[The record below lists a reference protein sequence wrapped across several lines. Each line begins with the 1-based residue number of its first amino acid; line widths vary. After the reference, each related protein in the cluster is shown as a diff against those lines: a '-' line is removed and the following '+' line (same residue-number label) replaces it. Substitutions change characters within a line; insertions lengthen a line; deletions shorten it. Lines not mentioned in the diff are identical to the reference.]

1 MDAKNSTLKVPNA
14 TKIQEIPDYF
24 YSLGFLMSQSFNYR
38 HLYYFWIVAK
48 EGGMARAAEHLDMA
62 LPTISTQVRELE
74 RSLGVSLLKAQG
86 RNLVLT
92 EAGVATMR
100 EADQIFA
107 LGEGL
112 ADRVRES
119 VSGTS
124 VRFNVGI
131 SDGIAKLAVHRMLAP
146 VLGEPKLRL
155 LCHEGEFE
163 QLLAELALHKLDAVL
178 SDRAAPAKSELRIT
192 SQLLA
197 SSPLAWYAPHNW
209 SQAARSHYPHSFADV
224 PLLLPTR
231 HSAVRL
237 RIDHWFERE
246 RIKPLIV
253 GEFEDSALLMTFGVA
268 GMGVFPAAVSLDG
281 DLLETQKLEKVA
293 TCEEVKEEFHL
304 IYTAR
309 KVLHPLLLKL
319 LG

>member
-1 MDAKNSTLKVPNA
+1 
-14 TKIQEIPDYF
+14 
-24 YSLGFLMSQSFNYR
+24 MSQTFNYR

-48 EGGMARAAEHLDMA
+48 EGGMARAAERLDMA

-74 RSLGVSLLKAQG
+74 KSLGVSLLKAQG

-92 EAGVATMR
+92 EAGVAAMR

-112 ADRVRES
+112 PHRVREA
-119 VSGTS
+119 VSGAK

-131 SDGIAKLAVHRMLAP
+131 SDGIAKLAVHRILAP
-146 VLGEPKLRL
+146 VLGEPNLRL

-163 QLLAELALHKLDAVL
+163 QLQAELALHKLDAVL
-178 SDRAAPAKSELRIT
+178 SDRGAAPKSELRIT
-192 SQLLA
+192 SQLLS
-197 SSPLAWYAPHNW
+197 SSPIVWYGAKKW
-209 SQAARSHYPHSFADV
+209 SDVARSDWPRSLSHV
-224 PLLLPTR
+224 PVLLPTR

-246 RIKPLIV
+246 RIKPLIA
-253 GEFEDSALLMTFGVA
+253 GEFEDSALLMTFGSA
-268 GMGVFPAAVSLDG
+268 GMGVFPAAVLLD
-281 DLLETQKLEKVA
+281 DEMRSAHKLDAIA
-293 TCEEVKEEFHL
+293 TCEDLQEEFHL

-309 KVLHPLLLKL
+309 KVLHPLLQRL
-319 LG
+319 LN

>member
-1 MDAKNSTLKVPNA
+1 
-14 TKIQEIPDYF
+14 
-24 YSLGFLMSQSFNYR
+24 MSQSFNYR

-48 EGGMARAAEHLDMA
+48 EGGMARAAERLDMS

-74 RSLGVSLLKAQG
+74 KSLGVSLLKAQG

-112 ADRVRES
+112 PHRVREA

-131 SDGIAKLAVHRMLAP
+131 SDGIAKLAVHRILAP
-146 VLGEPKLRL
+146 VLSEPKLRL

-192 SQLLA
+192 SQVL
-197 SSPLAWYAPHNW
+197 SRSPIGWYAPKNW
-209 SQAARSHYPHSFADV
+209 SEAARSGYPHSFSNV

-246 RIKPLIV
+246 RIRPLIA
-253 GEFEDSALLMTFGVA
+253 GEFEDSALLMTFGAA
-268 GMGVFPAAVSLDG
+268 GVGVFPAAVSIND
-281 DLLETQKLEKVA
+281 DLLETHKLEQIGI
-293 TCEEVKEEFHL
+293 CEDVEEEFHL

-309 KVLHPLLLKL
+309 KVLHPLLLRL
-319 LG
+319 LASD

>member
-1 MDAKNSTLKVPNA
+1 
-14 TKIQEIPDYF
+14 
-24 YSLGFLMSQSFNYR
+24 MSQSFNYR

-48 EGGMARAAEHLDMA
+48 EGGMARAAERLDMA

-74 RSLGVSLLKAQG
+74 KSLGVSLLKAQG

-112 ADRVRES
+112 PQRVREA
-119 VSGTS
+119 VSGARI
-124 VRFNVGI
+124 RFNVGI
-131 SDGIAKLAVHRMLAP
+131 SDGIAKLAVHRLLAP

-163 QLLAELALHKLDAVL
+163 QLLAELALHKLDAML
-178 SDRAAPAKSELRIT
+178 SDRPAPAKSELHIT
-192 SQLLA
+192 SQLL
-197 SSPLAWYAPHNW
+197 SSSQIAWYAPKNW
-209 SQAARSHYPHSFADV
+209 ADAARNNYPHSLAAV

-246 RIKPLIV
+246 RIQPMVV
-253 GEFEDSALLMTFGVA
+253 GEFEDSALLMTFGAA
-268 GMGVFPAAVSLDG
+268 GMGVFPATESINDE
-281 DLLETQKLEKVA
+281 LLETHKLDNIAV
-293 TCEEVKEEFHL
+293 CSEVQEEFHL
-304 IYTAR
+304 IFTAR
-309 KVLHPLLLKL
+309 KVLHPLLLRL

>member
-1 MDAKNSTLKVPNA
+1 
-14 TKIQEIPDYF
+14 
-24 YSLGFLMSQSFNYR
+24 MSQSFNYR

-48 EGGMARAAEHLDMA
+48 EGGMARAAERLDMS

-74 RSLGVSLLKAQG
+74 KSLGVSLLKAQG

-92 EAGVATMR
+92 EAGVAAMR

-112 ADRVRES
+112 PQRVREA

-131 SDGIAKLAVHRMLAP
+131 SDGLAKLAVHRMLAP
-146 VLGEPKLRL
+146 VLNEPKLRL

-192 SQLLA
+192 SQVL
-197 SSPLAWYAPHNW
+197 SRSPIGWYAPKNW
-209 SQAARSHYPHSFADV
+209 SDAARNGYPRSFANV

-237 RIDHWFERE
+237 RIDQWFERE
-246 RIKPLIV
+246 RIRPLIA
-253 GEFEDSALLMTFGVA
+253 GEFEDSALLMTFGAA
-268 GMGVFPAAVSLDG
+268 GVGVFPAAVSIND
-281 DLLETQKLEKVA
+281 DLLETHKLEQIGI
-293 TCEEVKEEFHL
+293 CEEVEEEFHL

-309 KVLHPLLLKL
+309 KVLHPLLLQL
-319 LG
+319 LASG

>member
-1 MDAKNSTLKVPNA
+1 
-14 TKIQEIPDYF
+14 
-24 YSLGFLMSQSFNYR
+24 MSQTFNYR

-48 EGGMARAAEHLDMA
+48 EGGMARAAERLDMA

-74 RSLGVSLLKAQG
+74 KSLGLSLLKAQG

-92 EAGVATMR
+92 EAGVAAMR

-112 ADRVRES
+112 VHRVREA
-119 VSGTS
+119 VSGSS

-131 SDGIAKLAVHRMLAP
+131 SDGIAKLAVHRLLAP
-146 VLGEPKLRL
+146 VLGEPRLRL
-155 LCHEGEFE
+155 LCHEGEFD

-178 SDRAAPAKSELRIT
+178 SDRPAPAKSELRVT

-197 SSPLAWYAPHNW
+197 SSPMAWYAPHNW
-209 SQAARSHYPHSFADV
+209 AEAAREDFPHSLAKV

-231 HSAVRL
+231 HCAARL

-246 RIKPLIV
+246 RVKPWIM
-253 GEFEDSALLMTFGVA
+253 GEFEDSALLMTFGAA
-268 GMGVFPAAVSLDG
+268 GMGIFPAALSVDD
-281 DLLETQKLEKVA
+281 DLLETHKLSNIA
-293 TCEEVKEEFHL
+293 TCPELQEEFHL
-304 IYTAR
+304 IYTVR

-319 LG
+319 LS

>member
-1 MDAKNSTLKVPNA
+1 
-14 TKIQEIPDYF
+14 
-24 YSLGFLMSQSFNYR
+24 MSQTFNYR

-48 EGGMARAAEHLDMA
+48 EGGMARAAERLDMS
-62 LPTISTQVRELE
+62 LPTISTQVRALE
-74 RSLGVSLLKAQG
+74 KSLGVSLLKAQG

-92 EAGVATMR
+92 EAGVAAMR

-112 ADRVRES
+112 PHRVREA
-119 VSGTS
+119 VSGTN

-146 VLGEPKLRL
+146 VLSEPKLRL

-163 QLLAELALHKLDAVL
+163 QLLAELALHKLDVVL

-192 SQLLA
+192 SQLL
-197 SSPLAWYAPHNW
+197 STSPIAWYAPRNW
-209 SQAARSHYPHSFADV
+209 ADAARSDYPRSFAHV

-231 HSAVRL
+231 HSAARL
-237 RIDHWFERE
+237 RIDHWLERE
-246 RIKPLIV
+246 RIKPLIA
-253 GEFEDSALLMTFGVA
+253 GEFEDNALLMTFGAA
-268 GMGVFPAAVSLDG
+268 GMGVFPAAVSQDS
-281 DLLETQKLEKVA
+281 DMPDTPKLEKIA
-293 TCEEVKEEFHL
+293 TCTEVKEEFHL

-309 KVLHPLLLKL
+309 KVLHPLLLRL
-319 LG
+319 LAIG

>member
-1 MDAKNSTLKVPNA
+1 
-14 TKIQEIPDYF
+14 
-24 YSLGFLMSQSFNYR
+24 MSQTFNYR

-48 EGGMARAAEHLDMA
+48 EGGMARAAERLDMA

-74 RSLGVSLLKAQG
+74 KSLGVSLLKAQG

-92 EAGVATMR
+92 EAGVAAMH
-100 EADQIFA
+100 EADQIFS

-112 ADRVRES
+112 ADRVREV
-119 VSGTS
+119 VSGSS

-178 SDRAAPAKSELRIT
+178 SDRAAPAKSEMRIT

-197 SSPLAWYAPHNW
+197 SSPLAWYAPKNW
-209 SQAARSHYPHSFADV
+209 SDAARSNYPHSLAEV
-224 PLLLPTR
+224 PLLLPTH

-246 RIKPLIV
+246 RIKPLIA

-268 GMGVFPAAVSLDG
+268 GMGVFPAAESINDE
-281 DLLETQKLEKVA
+281 LLETHKLENIA
-293 TCEEVKEEFHL
+293 TCTEVQEEFHL

>member
-1 MDAKNSTLKVPNA
+1 
-14 TKIQEIPDYF
+14 
-24 YSLGFLMSQSFNYR
+24 MSQTFNYR

-48 EGGMARAAEHLDMA
+48 EGGIARAAERLDMA

-74 RSLGVSLLKAQG
+74 KSLGVSLLKAQG

-92 EAGVATMR
+92 EAGVAAMR
-100 EADQIFA
+100 EADHIFA

-112 ADRVRES
+112 PHRVQEA

-131 SDGIAKLAVHRMLAP
+131 SDGIAKLAVHRL
-146 VLGEPKLRL
+146 LGPILNEPKLRL

-163 QLLAELALHKLDAVL
+163 QLLAELAVHKLDAVL
-178 SDRAAPAKSELRIT
+178 SDRAAPAKTEMRIQSAPLT
-192 SQLLA
+192 
-197 SSPLAWYAPHNW
+197 SSPIAWYAPNNW
-209 SQAARSHYPHSFADV
+209 SHAARSGYPHSFSQV

-253 GEFEDSALLMTFGVA
+253 GEFEDSALLMTFGAA
-268 GMGVFPAAVSLDG
+268 GMGVFPAAVSLD
-281 DLLETQKLEKVA
+281 DDMVKTHQLERIA
-293 TCEEVKEEFHL
+293 TCKEVEEQFHL

-309 KVLHPLLLKL
+309 KVLHPLLLRL
-319 LG
+319 LGQSAPA

>member
-1 MDAKNSTLKVPNA
+1 
-14 TKIQEIPDYF
+14 
-24 YSLGFLMSQSFNYR
+24 MSQTFNYR

-48 EGGMARAAEHLDMA
+48 EGGMARAAERLDMS

-74 RSLGVSLLKAQG
+74 KSLGVSLLKTQG

-92 EAGVATMR
+92 EAGVATMH

-112 ADRVRES
+112 PHRVQQA
-119 VSGTS
+119 VSGAN

-146 VLGEPKLRL
+146 VLSEPKLRL

-192 SQLLA
+192 SQMLS
-197 SSPLAWYAPHNW
+197 SSPIVWYAPKNW
-209 SQAARSHYPHSFADV
+209 ADAARSDYPRSFAHV

-231 HSAVRL
+231 HSAARL
-237 RIDHWFERE
+237 RIDHWLERE
-246 RIKPLIV
+246 RIQPMIA
-253 GEFEDSALLMTFGVA
+253 GEFEDNALLMTFGAA
-268 GMGVFPAAVSLDG
+268 GMGVFPAAVAQDSDMP
-281 DLLETQKLEKVA
+281 DSHKLEKIAVC
-293 TCEEVKEEFHL
+293 TEVQEEFHL

-309 KVLHPLLLKL
+309 KVLHPLLVRL
-319 LG
+319 LN

>member
-1 MDAKNSTLKVPNA
+1 
-14 TKIQEIPDYF
+14 
-24 YSLGFLMSQSFNYR
+24 MSQTFNYR

-48 EGGMARAAEHLDMA
+48 EGGMARAAQRLEMS

-74 RSLGVSLLKAQG
+74 KSLGVSLLKAQG

-92 EAGVATMR
+92 EAGVAAMR

-112 ADRVRES
+112 PHRVMEA
-119 VSGTS
+119 VSGTR

-146 VLGEPKLRL
+146 ILGESRLRL

-163 QLLAELALHKLDAVL
+163 QLLAELALHKLDGVL

-192 SQLLA
+192 SQMLS
-197 SSPLAWYAPHNW
+197 SSPVIWCAPRNW
-209 SQAARSHYPHSFADV
+209 ADAARKDYPRSFAHV

-231 HSAVRL
+231 HSAARQ
-237 RIDHWFERE
+237 RIDHWLERE
-246 RIKPLIV
+246 KINPLIV
-253 GEFEDSALLMTFGVA
+253 GEFEDNALLMTFAAA
-268 GMGVFPAAVSLDG
+268 GMGVFPAAASQESDILDAH
-281 DLLETQKLEKVA
+281 KLEKIA
-293 TCEEVKEEFHL
+293 TCLEVHEEFHL

-309 KVLHPLLLKL
+309 KVLHPLLTQL
-319 LG
+319 LS

>member
-1 MDAKNSTLKVPNA
+1 
-14 TKIQEIPDYF
+14 
-24 YSLGFLMSQSFNYR
+24 MSQTFNYR

-48 EGGMARAAEHLDMA
+48 EGGMARAAERLDMS

-74 RSLGVSLLKAQG
+74 KALGVSLLKAQG

-92 EAGVATMR
+92 EAGVAAMH

-112 ADRVRES
+112 PHRVQQA
-119 VSGTS
+119 VSGTD

-131 SDGIAKLAVHRMLAP
+131 SDGIAKLAVHRILAP

-178 SDRAAPAKSELRIT
+178 SDRPAPAKSELRIT
-192 SQLLA
+192 SQLLS
-197 SSPLAWYAPHNW
+197 SSPIAWYAPKNW
-209 SQAARSHYPHSFADV
+209 AHAARSNYPHSFANV

-237 RIDHWFERE
+237 RIDHWLERE
-246 RIKPLIV
+246 RIKPLIA
-253 GEFEDSALLMTFGVA
+253 GEFEDSALLMTFGAA
-268 GMGVFPAAVSLDG
+268 GMGVFPEPVSISD
-281 DLLETQKLEKVA
+281 DLLETHKLEQIG
-293 TCEEVKEEFHL
+293 TCDGIHEEFHL

-309 KVLHPLLLKL
+309 KVLHPLLLRL
-319 LG
+319 LN

>member
-1 MDAKNSTLKVPNA
+1 
-14 TKIQEIPDYF
+14 
-24 YSLGFLMSQSFNYR
+24 MSQTFNYR

-48 EGGMARAAEHLDMA
+48 EGGMARAAERLDMA

-74 RSLGVSLLKAQG
+74 KALGVSLLKAQG

-92 EAGVATMR
+92 EAGVAAMR

-112 ADRVRES
+112 VHRVQES
-119 VSGTS
+119 VSGATM
-124 VRFNVGI
+124 RFNVGI

-178 SDRAAPAKSELRIT
+178 SDRPAPAKSELRIA
-192 SQLLA
+192 SQLISN
-197 SSPLAWYAPHNW
+197 SSIAWYAPQNW
-209 SQAARSHYPHSFADV
+209 AEAAGRDYPHCFARV

-231 HSAVRL
+231 HSAVRQ
-237 RIDHWFERE
+237 RIDHWLERE

-253 GEFEDSALLMTFGVA
+253 GEFEDSALLMTFGSA
-268 GMGVFPAAVSLDG
+268 GMGVFPATVSVDA
-281 DLLETQKLEKVA
+281 DLRETRMLERVA
-293 TCEEVKEEFHL
+293 ICDEVQEEFHL

-309 KVLHPLLLKL
+309 KVLHPLLLRL
-319 LG
+319 LEG

>member
-1 MDAKNSTLKVPNA
+1 
-14 TKIQEIPDYF
+14 
-24 YSLGFLMSQSFNYR
+24 MSQTFNYR

-48 EGGMARAAEHLDMA
+48 EGGMARAAERLDMS

-74 RSLGVSLLKAQG
+74 KSLGLSLLKAQG

-92 EAGVATMR
+92 EAGVAAMR

-112 ADRVRES
+112 PHRVREA
-119 VSGTS
+119 VSGTN

-131 SDGIAKLAVHRMLAP
+131 SDGMAKLAVHRILAP
-146 VLGEPKLRL
+146 VLSEPKLRL

-178 SDRAAPAKSELRIT
+178 SDRAAPAKSELRFT
-192 SQLLA
+192 SQLLT
-197 SSPLAWYAPHNW
+197 SSPIAWYAPQKW
-209 SQAARSHYPHSFADV
+209 AEAAHRDFPHSFADV

-237 RIDHWFERE
+237 RIDHWLERE

-253 GEFEDSALLMTFGVA
+253 GEFEDSALLMTFGAA
-268 GMGVFPAAVSLDG
+268 GMGVFPAAMSIND
-281 DLLETQKLEKVA
+281 DLLETHKLAQVGTCSEVA
-293 TCEEVKEEFHL
+293 EEFHL

-309 KVLHPLLLKL
+309 KVLHPLLLRL
-319 LG
+319 LPSQ